1 MGRLENVE
9 GGNSSA
15 PGKTEA
21 VRTELPKVT
30 RLLYRYA
37 FTPADGTQQALAD
50 TELKIAFEGTAPE
63 LGTSGCIRIYRMS
76 DHKQV
81 DEINMA
87 ERRQS
92 IVNGQT
98 QLNTWM
104 DIIGVTPTGSSVSR
118 RIVNYYPA
126 RVEGKSFIIKPHQQR
141 LQPDTEYYVTIE
153 QAAVKQTDFKG
164 VYTCMD
170 VQDEAGTSID
180 RTEL

>member
-1 MGRLENVE
+1 
-9 GGNSSA
+9 
-15 PGKTEA
+15 
-21 VRTELPKVT
+21 
-30 RLLYRYA
+30 
-37 FTPADGTQQALAD
+37 
-50 TELKIAFEGTAPE
+50 
-63 LGTSGCIRIYRMS
+63 MS

-141 LQPDTEYYVTIE
+141 LQPDPEYYVTFE

-164 VYTCMD
+164 VYGRAWTFKTKPAPALTGPNYEVKISHTD
-170 VQDEAGTSID
+170 PNADFYTLQGAID
-180 RTEL
+180 FCATHVDLNAA

>member
-15 PGKTEA
+15 PWEDGSSEDGTAEGDKTS
-21 VRTELPKVT
+21 VSG
-30 RLLYRYA
+30 YA

-98 QLNTWM
+98 N
-104 DIIGVTPTGSSVSR
+104 
-118 RIVNYYPA
+118 
-126 RVEGKSFIIKPHQQR
+126 
-141 LQPDTEYYVTIE
+141 
-153 QAAVKQTDFKG
+153 
-164 VYTCMD
+164 
-170 VQDEAGTSID
+170 
-180 RTEL
+180 

>member
-1 MGRLENVE
+1 
-9 GGNSSA
+9 
-15 PGKTEA
+15 
-21 VRTELPKVT
+21 
-30 RLLYRYA
+30 
-37 FTPADGTQQALAD
+37 
-50 TELKIAFEGTAPE
+50 
-63 LGTSGCIRIYRMS
+63 MS

-141 LQPDTEYYVTIE
+141 LQRHRILCNHRTGSSETNRLQGSIWP
-153 QAAVKQTDFKG
+153 
-164 VYTCMD
+164 CMD

>member
-1 MGRLENVE
+1 
-9 GGNSSA
+9 
-15 PGKTEA
+15 
-21 VRTELPKVT
+21 
-30 RLLYRYA
+30 
-37 FTPADGTQQALAD
+37 
-50 TELKIAFEGTAPE
+50 
-63 LGTSGCIRIYRMS
+63 MS

-126 RVEGKSFIIKPHQQR
+126 RVEGKASLSSLINSA
-141 LQPDTEYYVTIE
+141 QPTPNI
-153 QAAVKQTDFKG
+153 
-164 VYTCMD
+164 M
-170 VQDEAGTSID
+170 
-180 RTEL
+180 

>member
-1 MGRLENVE
+1 MDDREKEWIFTNLDIALPQFHKGYSYTFALYIDDSGFVEMGRLENVE

-15 PGKTEA
+15 PWEDGSSEDGTAEGDKTP
-21 VRTELPKVT
+21 VSG
-30 RLLYRYA
+30 YA

-118 RIVNYYPA
+118 RIVNYL
-126 RVEGKSFIIKPHQQR
+126 SLIHI
-141 LQPDTEYYVTIE
+141 
-153 QAAVKQTDFKG
+153 
-164 VYTCMD
+164 
-170 VQDEAGTSID
+170 
-180 RTEL
+180 

>member
-1 MGRLENVE
+1 MWKAETHQAPWEDGSSEDGTAE
-9 GGNSSA
+9 GD
-15 PGKTEA
+15 KTP
-21 VRTELPKVT
+21 VSG
-30 RLLYRYA
+30 YA

-126 RVEGKSFIIKPHQQR
+126 RVEGKSLHYQASSTALTTRHRILCNHRTGSSETNR
-141 LQPDTEYYVTIE
+141 LQGSIWP
-153 QAAVKQTDFKG
+153 
-164 VYTCMD
+164 CMD